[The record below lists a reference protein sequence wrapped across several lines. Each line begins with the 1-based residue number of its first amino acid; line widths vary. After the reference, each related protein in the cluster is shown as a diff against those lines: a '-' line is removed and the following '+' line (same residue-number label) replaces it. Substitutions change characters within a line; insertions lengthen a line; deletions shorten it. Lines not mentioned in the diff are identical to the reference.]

1 MLRLGSIS
9 RNSRTTRSHNKHSN
23 AQCVMGH
30 SSTQSK
36 TCKTTTLQST
46 LLLMRLEL
54 TRIQRKI
61 QTDKQSHQTRHGT
74 KQNRISHS
82 LISAPQPHLL
92 QHSRPHRFAI
102 QHLLCSKR
110 SVCFPVNTLC
120 PKPISFFELC
130 SVVPAVLAA
139 RVSQDLGGDADVE
152 ELRTQLQEEK
162 YHSDELEKELS
173 RLQAEFEALQSRTAK
188 TQSDTK
194 VPPNLCVFICVR
206 LCACLR
212 LCVRARLSIC
222 VCVCVCACLSVCLSV
237 SLHGVCSFAVVSA
250 TFLWM
255 PFGICRR

>member
-130 SVVPAVLAA
+130 SVVPAVLDSRRRSLLRPGWCARASRASRATGTCLGTKSAA
-139 RVSQDLGGDADVE
+139 SKNTDP
-152 ELRTQLQEEK
+152 
-162 YHSDELEKELS
+162 S
-173 RLQAEFEALQSRTAK
+173 
-188 TQSDTK
+188 
-194 VPPNLCVFICVR
+194 
-206 LCACLR
+206 
-212 LCVRARLSIC
+212 
-222 VCVCVCACLSVCLSV
+222 
-237 SLHGVCSFAVVSA
+237 
-250 TFLWM
+250 
-255 PFGICRR
+255 